1 MDLKSS
7 NTSEFTEPY
16 ITSSK
21 STDFIKPKEEPD
33 NFTPMVPKA
42 EVYKVYK
49 RRWAVYYGV
58 SDVWIDW
65 TSMVYMILYIPLI
78 FPGSWFLDKMGLRI
92 TAVVGIF
99 GTCIGSWVKVF
110 AVQPH
115 LFFLSFAGQ
124 SIVALSQVFILS
136 LPARLAAVWFG
147 PDQVSFACS
156 VGVFGNQVND
166 LKSFAFHY
174 KKSLS
179 CLFIIKRTKVRY
191 ENKNT
196 LIASNKLLLFYASIT
211 TGLSVI

>member
-1 MDLKSS
+1 MTLPVIYVVTFSNVQSLQTPLGSVNIVCILFRLEFDAMD
-7 NTSEFTEPY
+7 T
-16 ITSSK
+16 IQ
-21 STDFIKPKEEPD
+21 
-33 NFTPMVPKA
+33 
-42 EVYKVYK
+42 
-49 RRWAVYYGV
+49 YYGV

-92 TAVVGIF
+92 TALVGIL

-156 VGVFGNQVND
+156 VGVFGNQQY
-166 LKSFAFHY
+166 S
-174 KKSLS
+174 
-179 CLFIIKRTKVRY
+179 I
-191 ENKNT
+191 
-196 LIASNKLLLFYASIT
+196 LI
-211 TGLSVI
+211 